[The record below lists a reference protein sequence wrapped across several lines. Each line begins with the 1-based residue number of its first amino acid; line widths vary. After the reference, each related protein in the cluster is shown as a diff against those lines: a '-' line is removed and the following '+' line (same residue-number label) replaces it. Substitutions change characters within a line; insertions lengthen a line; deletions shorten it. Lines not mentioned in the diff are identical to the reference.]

1 MSLYADSAHQPS
13 AAIDA
18 LHTDELGSFSRVGT
32 WGSAAQRTAVAAT
45 TRKIRVEA
53 GIQESCGDEALADC
67 VVLPDPVQRL
77 VREVA
82 LGGIAVDRK
91 FCQQVQAEGVTEGAY
106 VEIVALVSRIVNLDI
121 FARGVGVLPRPLAAP
136 ADDKAPSFERPAE
149 AVDEGFFTASVP
161 NAPAGGELA
170 KSLYGAAPAVNVL
183 RAVTLVPEEGHRVVA
198 LIRQQYFPAE
208 KLMAFDSDNGHALSR
223 AQIELVATKIS
234 EHNKCFY

>member
-82 LGGIAVDRK
+82 LGGMRW
-91 FCQQVQAEGVTEGAY
+91 F
-106 VEIVALVSRIVNLDI
+106 R
-121 FARGVGVLPRPLAAP
+121 
-136 ADDKAPSFERPAE
+136 
-149 AVDEGFFTASVP
+149 AS
-161 NAPAGGELA
+161 
-170 KSLYGAAPAVNVL
+170 
-183 RAVTLVPEEGHRVVA
+183 
-198 LIRQQYFPAE
+198 
-208 KLMAFDSDNGHALSR
+208 
-223 AQIELVATKIS
+223 
-234 EHNKCFY
+234 